1 MIPSY
6 IRLAYSATYP
16 PICTLKQLSSH
27 CEFIFILCFLDGYC
41 LQSIITC
48 GIKLELAYMTWII
61 TNTHLSTFLT
71 LFLEGLGKLVED
83 MPL

>member
-1 MIPSY
+1 MQ
-6 IRLAYSATYP
+6 LLGLTYS
-16 PICTLKQLSSH
+16 PISTLKQPSAH
-27 CEFIFILCFLDGYC
+27 CEFIFMLFFLDGYC

-61 TNTHLSTFLT
+61 TNTYLSTFLT

-83 MPL
+83 VPL